1 MSSLPLTVFTHP
13 ACSGCPEAV
22 REAWALTEER
32 PDIELRTVT
41 LAEKDGLAEARR
53 AKVTTIPALI
63 LSRGDEEFERWQGM
77 PALDDLEAAVTAAAA
92 AADTAAETV
101 LAT

>member
-1 MSSLPLTVFTHP
+1 MTDLVLTVFTHP

-22 REAWALTEER
+22 REAWTFTEER
-32 PDIELRTVT
+32 AEVELKTVT

-53 AKVTTIPALI
+53 AKVTIIPALI
-63 LSRGDEEFERWQGM
+63 LSRGDEELKRWQGM
-77 PALDDLEAAVTAAAA
+77 PALDDLQTAVENAARETA
-92 AADTAAETV
+92 